1 MLCLLERWADKG
13 TGREMAEMRLCEN
26 RKNENREQKTVKRW
40 GRVVWCRGLRGERE
54 ICEILLR
61 NFASWEFFRHPGK
74 LGIFKSFDFSF
85 KIRKSILKIKF
96 VIILKHFVSTTK
108 KEDSWRKQFN

>member
-1 MLCLLERWADKG
+1 VETKVESRFKRQLN
-13 TGREMAEMRLCEN
+13 EN

-40 GRVVWCRGLRGERE
+40 GRVVWCRGLRGEWE

-74 LGIFKSFDFSF
+74 LGIFKSFDKSEKSF
-85 KIRKSILKIKF
+85 
-96 VIILKHFVSTTK
+96 
-108 KEDSWRKQFN
+108 